1 MKRRAFTLIEL
12 LVVIAVIAVLLALL
26 LPAVQ
31 AAREAARR
39 AQCCNN
45 LKQIALA
52 SHNFLDA
59 NQVLPSGA
67 SSGPDHGS
75 AVFYLL
81 PYLEQKNLYDQFNIS
96 LDLTS
101 TVENATARH
110 NQVQALLCPSD
121 PSTGSWQDSS
131 SFAGQPAGA
140 MGRSNYFGNL
150 GAYGWAFDT
159 QTIWTKDPALTGVFA
174 TGSATPLAAIADGT
188 SNTALFAEIKR
199 GARDGHDSLDVS
211 LVPLPVWGTGNPA
224 INRNNVSPTTLA
236 CSNKYPTTYNYTG
249 LQFQHGF
256 FMTALYTHTITPNFQ
271 GRDCLN
277 LPTLDQGHLASR
289 SFHPGGVNVALA
301 DGSVRFIKDSISPL
315 VWKGIGTRSGGEIT
329 DAQSY

>member
-1 MKRRAFTLIEL
+1 MKRRAFSLIEL
-12 LVVIAVIAVLLALL
+12 LVVITIIAVLIALL

-39 AQCCNN
+39 AQCRSN

-52 SHNFLDA
+52 AHNFLDA
-59 NQVLPSGA
+59 NQVLPPGA
-67 SSGPDHGS
+67 SSGSDHGS

-81 PYLEQKNLYDQFNIS
+81 PYLEQKSLYDQFNIS

-110 NQVQALLCPSD
+110 TQVQALLCPSD

-159 QTIWTKDPALTGVFA
+159 QTIWTKDPTLTGVFA
-174 TGSATPLAAIADGT
+174 TGSATPLACIADGT

-199 GARDGHDSLDVS
+199 GARAGHDSLDVS
-211 LVPLPVWGTGNPA
+211 LVSPPVWGLGNPT
-224 INRNNVSPTTLA
+224 INPNNASPMTKA
-236 CSNKYPTTYNYTG
+236 CSNAYPNPYNFTG
-249 LQFQHGF
+249 LQFQRGF
-256 FMTALYTHTITPNFQ
+256 FITALYTHTITPNFA
-271 GRDCLN
+271 GHDCLN

-289 SFHPGGVNVALA
+289 SYHPGGVNVALV
-301 DGSVRFIKDSISPL
+301 DGSVRFIKDTIAPL
-315 VWKGIGTRSGGEIT
+315 AWKGLGTRSGGEIV
-329 DAQSY
+329 SSESF